1 MKTVGQII
9 KSARQKRN
17 LSTDQLSSLTKID
30 AKYIEALELDNYSD
44 LPSETFAKGFIRN
57 LSLRLDLNP
66 HELIAIFRRDFRQP
80 DRVGLKAVHRKTFS
94 GIPSQILPFIVGG
107 IVFVI
112 YLVFQFRAIL
122 TPPKLEILRPS
133 SGAVLVSPIEIE
145 GDTTIDANI
154 YIGEDTQVKPDTQGH
169 FFARINLPVGET
181 VLDIKATNRFSRT
194 TEKKISVTII
204 SK

>member
-17 LSTDQLSSLTKID
+17 LSIDQLSSLTKID
-30 AKYIEALELDNYSD
+30 AKYIAALEADLYQS

-66 HELIAIFRRDFRQP
+66 SELVAIFRRDYRQP
-80 DRVGLKAVHRKTFS
+80 DREITKTIHRKNFT
-94 GIPSQILPFIVGG
+94 GIPSQFFPFLVGG
-107 IVFVI
+107 LVFVV
-112 YLVFQFRAIL
+112 YLIFQFRAIL
-122 TPPKLEILRPS
+122 TPPKLSISRPS
-133 SGAVLVSPIEIE
+133 SGSVMVSPIEIE
-145 GDTTIDANI
+145 GDTTIDSNI
-154 YIGEDTQVKPDTQGH
+154 FIGEDTQVKPDTEGH

-181 VLDIKATNRFSRT
+181 VLNIKAINRFSRT
-194 TEKKISVTII
+194 TEKKITVTII